1 MRCLLI
7 QVSNL
12 PGKDRVSTD
21 TSPVLPNKFIFFG
34 ILLLMDKT
42 FCYFNL
48 KILALWTR
56 GIVRGE
62 IAFLL
67 YHVFLGRVEYSSL
80 LIFHSD
86 YMLLEESF
94 K

>member
-1 MRCLLI
+1 MPIR
-7 QVSNL
+7 
-12 PGKDRVSTD
+12 
-21 TSPVLPNKFIFFG
+21 FIFFG
-34 ILLLMDKT
+34 ILLLIDKT
-42 FCYFNL
+42 FCHFNL

-56 GIVRGE
+56 GIVRGK

-67 YHVFLGRVEYSSL
+67 YDVFLGRVEYSSL

-94 K
+94 E